1 MCDTGFCTA
10 DHDECCEAEYIGQ
23 AGSYTDCGCDD
34 RRTYTRDD
42 ARDDHAINQWEI
54 ANDLRDDT

>member
-1 MCDTGFCTA
+1 MCDTGFC
-10 DHDECCEAEYIGQ
+10 
-23 AGSYTDCGCDD
+23 DD
-34 RRTYTRDD
+34 PTYTRDD